1 MLGVALL
8 IVNILRTFQHRQ
20 ISQLVLIIL
29 VVLSVLSFRQVRNWT
44 DDETLFGYNLSVFP
58 TSTVSHQVM
67 ADIYFMRRDYQKSLN
82 ELQRVLD
89 VRPANSMIIVKAG
102 VALENLGKL
111 DEAEKLYKAALEKN
125 ILSTEILNNLG
136 RINFIKG
143 QMQPA
148 EKFWIAS
155 VQASRT
161 NFESQFNLGVLYL
174 KQGKFRE
181 SLEAFL
187 KAKNI
192 SPNNP
197 LIDDKIQEVKRKIE

>member
-1 MLGVALL
+1 
-8 IVNILRTFQHRQ
+8 
-20 ISQLVLIIL
+20 
-29 VVLSVLSFRQVRNWT
+29 
-44 DDETLFGYNLSVFP
+44 
-58 TSTVSHQVM
+58 
-67 ADIYFMRRDYQKSLN
+67 
-82 ELQRVLD
+82 
-89 VRPANSMIIVKAG
+89 MIIVKAG